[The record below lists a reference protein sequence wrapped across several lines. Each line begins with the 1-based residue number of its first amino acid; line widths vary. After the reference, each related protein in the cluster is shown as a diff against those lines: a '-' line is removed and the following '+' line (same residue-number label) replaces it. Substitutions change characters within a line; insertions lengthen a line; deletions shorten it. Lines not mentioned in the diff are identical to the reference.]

1 MPDTP
6 PVQPGTV
13 ERVDWPTF
21 IDSRFAWSQGQHV
34 TLIGPTGSGKTT
46 LTDALLPLRD
56 YVLFFGTKPTGRD
69 PTLMR
74 LIKSSGYRLVKS
86 VDKLPQVITRRN
98 GRIVFWPKFT
108 TPRDVPMQAWQIDQ
122 AMNRAFVEGGWTLVV
137 DEMFYADKKLGLGD
151 MLEQLWSQGRSLDLS
166 LVAGTQ
172 RPAKVPLMAYD
183 QATHVFFWRD
193 NDEANLKR
201 ISGMNGLNARLIKET
216 VSTLPHHHVLYV
228 NTRTGYMAVTVA
240 PRK

>member
-1 MPDTP
+1 
-6 PVQPGTV
+6 VW
-13 ERVDWPTF
+13 R
-21 IDSRFAWSQGQHV
+21 QGEHI

-46 LTDALLPLRD
+46 LTNALLPLRD
-56 YVLFFGTKPTGRD
+56 YVLFFGTKPTGKD
-69 PTLMR
+69 DTAMR
-74 LIKSSGYRLVKS
+74 LVNSNGYRLVKT
-86 VDKLPQVITRRN
+86 VDKLPQVITKRN
-98 GRIVFWPKFT
+98 GRIVFWPKYT
-108 TPRDVPMQAWQIDQ
+108 TPDDVPMQAWQIRQ
-122 AMNRAFVEGGWTLVV
+122 VMNRAFVEGSWTLVV
-137 DEMFYADKKLGLGD
+137 DEMWYADNVLGLGK
-151 MLEQLWSQGRSLDLS
+151 MLEQLWSQGRSLNIS
-166 LVAGTQ
+166 LMAGTQ

-216 VSTLPHHHVLYV
+216 VSTLPRHHVLYV